1 MTAFLIGV
9 GVGLLVMVGLQ
20 ARFSRHLTQWEER
33 LIERELAI
41 EEDELFL

>member
-33 LIERELAI
+33 LIEREIAL
-41 EEDELFL
+41 EEQDLFL